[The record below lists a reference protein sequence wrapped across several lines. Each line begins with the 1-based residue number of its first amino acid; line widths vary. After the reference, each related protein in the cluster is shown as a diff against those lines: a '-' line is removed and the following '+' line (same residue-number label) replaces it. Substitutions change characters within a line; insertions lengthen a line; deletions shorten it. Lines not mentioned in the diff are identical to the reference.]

1 MFDSLPIPRVYTIGL
16 AIFLAVRLGGCGY
29 GLRSYR
35 YDNPMVREQQGE
47 KLFLHVPESK
57 ARDRLMASVGPRVG
71 FLACGNPDQGF
82 DPVTEPYGNGRAA
95 AITSDGYYLTAFHVV
110 DEEAC
115 YLVETEFKGEVGAGP
130 ISEEDFERL
139 VSVEVFAGRIVWSSR
154 RLDLAIVKFPK
165 RSRQYFRNLEWEPEV
180 GSIIYTADDS
190 GRGTVIPEE
199 GMNSMVGNGAFET
212 AGKVTSVKPASG
224 RTEGRTIRADLLS
237 RGGMSGAPVVT
248 EDGDLCGIIV
258 RLEGSPLVDG
268 SLRTVARMISPEQIE
283 RLIAAD
289 RAR

>member
-1 MFDSLPIPRVYTIGL
+1 MGL
-16 AIFLAVRLGGCGY
+16 ALGSGACGY

-71 FLACGNPDQGF
+71 FLACGDPDKGF

-115 YLVETEFKGEVGAGP
+115 YLVETEFNGKVPTGAMT
-130 ISEEDFERL
+130 EEEFERL
-139 VSVEVFAGRIVWSSR
+139 VTVEAYSGRIVWSNR

-165 RSRQYFRNLEWEPEV
+165 KSRQYFRDLEWEPEQ
-180 GSIIYTADDS
+180 GSVIYTADDS

-199 GMNSMVGNGAFET
+199 GIESMVGNGAFET
-212 AGKVTSVKPASG
+212 AGRVTSVKPTSG

-237 RGGMSGAPVVT
+237 RGGMSVAPVVT

-268 SLRTVARMISPEQIE
+268 SLRTVARMISPEQIKS
-283 RLIAAD
+283 LIAED
-289 RAR
+289 RTQH